1 MTSSRTAIAS
11 PSTPQ
16 SHGASIGA
24 GAGAGIGISGII
36 LILGLIGAVIWY
48 LQRRRRMHQQ
58 RRLTA
63 ADGEVKPQLE
73 DTSTAWKDNIHVYK
87 RELSA
92 AQEVHELDAQTGRV
106 LPPELRTGPYS
117 NRHEME
123 GSLEN
128 FRPEADRAP

>member
-1 MTSSRTAIAS
+1 
-11 PSTPQ
+11 
-16 SHGASIGA
+16 
-24 GAGAGIGISGII
+24 
-36 LILGLIGAVIWY
+36 
-48 LQRRRRMHQQ
+48 MHQQ

-63 ADGEVKPQLE
+63 AEGEVKPQLE

-106 LPPELRTGPYS
+106 LLSELRTGPYS